1 MRGAARQFGA
11 KIFNYQSCNLGDSAT
26 MYSRQAF
33 LYPASSKYIWDN
45 SYDAWAGAGHH
56 WLLKDYLLWH
66 LAGVDGYYN
75 EQGVDMYWK
84 MGGNAAGDNFPVE
97 LSPKGRTAEAVIQL
111 EDKHP
116 RGTQFTPV
124 AILLDE
130 AHGWSQE
137 RFHPGS
143 FQLDPELNVKLLK
156 PGRHD
161 AAIRGLFDIA
171 YYPAPETQNEPASGI
186 RQTFVNGIF
195 GDIFDV
201 IVTAPGKSQTLS
213 TYPVTFVGGEVAL
226 SKAWADAIMDYMQ
239 KGGTLVVSADQF
251 SGPGVARLGLPNL
264 GSIKESDSF
273 KWENKLYQAQRFK
286 YYELNGKGAE
296 ISAKTSQGNPLVH
309 TRSVGKGRLVFVP
322 VPLGLGSDERPLPVL
337 ALLMRRLT
345 ENLVPLQVQGDVE
358 WILNR
363 LDDGGW
369 LVALFNNRGVI
380 KPQHGV
386 LPTDERQALD
396 VELLIPW
403 QVRSSAEWITEQ
415 NVIWD
420 KGGRTK
426 IHMPAGAVRF
436 VAFYPKER

>member
-1 MRGAARQFGA
+1 
-11 KIFNYQSCNLGDSAT
+11 
-26 MYSRQAF
+26 
-33 LYPASSKYIWDN
+33 
-45 SYDAWAGAGHH
+45 
-56 WLLKDYLLWH
+56 
-66 LAGVDGYYN
+66 VDGYYN
-75 EQGVDMYWK
+75 EQGVDMFWK

-111 EDKHP
+111 EEKHP

-161 AAIRGLFDIA
+161 AAIRALFDIA

-195 GDIFDV
+195 GDVFDV
-201 IVTAPGKSQTLS
+201 IVTASGKSQTLA

-226 SKAWADAIMDYMQ
+226 SEAWADVLLNYIQ
-239 KGGTLVVSADQF
+239 GGGTLVVSADQL

-264 GSIKESDSF
+264 GSIKETDSL
-273 KWENKLYQAQRFK
+273 KWENKLYQAQQFK
-286 YYELNGKGAE
+286 YYEVNPKGVEVVAR
-296 ISAKTSQGNPLVH
+296 TSQGDPLVH
-309 TRSVGKGRLVFVP
+309 TRTIGKGRLVFIP
-322 VPLGLGSDERPLPVL
+322 VPLGLGCDERPIPVL

-396 VELLIPW
+396 VELHIPW

-415 NVIWD
+415 NVTWD

-426 IHMPAGAVRF
+426 IHLPAGAVRF
-436 VAFYPKER
+436 VSIYPK